1 MTASGRGH
9 DAAAAG
15 SGAPHPACGA
25 AELVH
30 RATER
35 GVSVGTA
42 ESLTGGAVASEIVT
56 VAGASA
62 CFEGA
67 VVSYSHDVKERVLGV
82 PHELLEDR
90 GAVDPDVAVAM
101 ARGARACLGVDWAVS
116 TTGVAGPE
124 PHDGHAVGTVFV
136 GISGPGVDRA
146 ERLDLPG
153 DRAAIRAATVRH
165 AIDTLATQISFPGNA

>member
-1 MTASGRGH
+1 M
-9 DAAAAG
+9 
-15 SGAPHPACGA
+15 
-25 AELVH
+25 
-30 RATER
+30 
-35 GVSVGTA
+35 
-42 ESLTGGAVASEIVT
+42 
-56 VAGASA
+56 
-62 CFEGA
+62 
-67 VVSYSHDVKERVLGV
+67 LGV

-101 ARGARACLGVDWAVS
+101 ARGARTCLGVDWAVS